1 MRQVA
6 EIKEL
11 LAKAD
16 GEKELSAF
24 ILEFSEDER
33 SGVQKL
39 VQTAKKRRDAY
50 FAEVERTRKMQEYER
65 ANSEYG
71 LLCGID
77 EVGRGPLAGPVY
89 AAAVI
94 LPTDSDILYL
104 NDSKKLSEKKRE
116 ELYDVIMEKAVAV
129 GIGSS
134 TCERIDEINIL
145 QATFEAMTKA
155 AEKGLIVSCHSE
167 DMTLGPMAKPFRQE
181 ALEIMKGVGLS
192 AWGPGDDDFDED
204 DEGNAE
210 ALDRIDLAL
219 TKANDILAA
228 VKLNELVILPPWSL

>member
-89 AAAVI
+89 AAAV
-94 LPTDSDILYL
+94 Y
-104 NDSKKLSEKKRE
+104 
-116 ELYDVIMEKAVAV
+116 
-129 GIGSS
+129 
-134 TCERIDEINIL
+134 
-145 QATFEAMTKA
+145 
-155 AEKGLIVSCHSE
+155 
-167 DMTLGPMAKPFRQE
+167 FRQ
-181 ALEIMKGVGLS
+181 I
-192 AWGPGDDDFDED
+192 
-204 DEGNAE
+204 
-210 ALDRIDLAL
+210 L
-219 TKANDILAA
+219 TFYI
-228 VKLNELVILPPWSL
+228 